1 MSQVSLRASVCLI
14 LVGLLTLAPAA
25 VQAQQIDFTKGK
37 SHFPNFFSPY
47 SPLKVPQA
55 SFQNSMR
62 LEDLI
67 RDGKLILSLQDAIYL
82 VLENNL
88 DIAIQRYGPALAE
101 TDLLRTLGG
110 GATRGAAGTGGLTS
124 LGGGPT
130 NLDPTLSVSFNEQH
144 LTQPQA
150 NVITTGQAS
159 LSRTFKSLNFSLSK
173 GFATGTALTLSS
185 NNSRTKT
192 NSLFAL
198 LNPQVNSSFRVTVSQ
213 PLLSGFG
220 FATGLRFIRVARN
233 SIKISDQQFAQQ
245 VMDIVST
252 VKRAS
257 WELIFARENTKVT
270 QQSFELAEKLYRDNQ
285 RQVEIGTL
293 APLELI
299 RAEAEVARTRQNLIA
314 AQTNAL
320 QQQNILKDMIA
331 RNPGDQLLATVEIE
345 PIDRP
350 EVPTTTEVIPVQD
363 AIQIAMERRPEI
375 AQDQLSLKN
384 SALEIRATKSSMLP
398 SLGVF
403 ASWAGNGLSG
413 NSIDPVTGAPI
424 NSGLGASLTQVV
436 QGDFPDYQFGFQ
448 LSIPLR
454 NRVAQADMAR
464 AQIQQRRTEV
474 QARRRINT
482 IIINVRNSQIALQQ
496 NRSQIDAAVK
506 ARELQEATLSAE
518 QKRFQLGA
526 STIFLVIQAQRDLA
540 QARSSEIRAL
550 VDYQR
555 SLIDFDRAL
564 GRTLER
570 SKITLQEAKT
580 GFVTASA
587 SNPRPGN

>member
-1 MSQVSLRASVCLI
+1 MPQVTLRSMLSMLMA
-14 LVGLLTLAPAA
+14 GLLLLGTAPLA
-25 VQAQQIDFTKGK
+25 AQNVSTKDFTQGRAWL
-37 SHFPNFFSPY
+37 PSPWGPFTAR
-47 SPLKVPQA
+47 SLPQP
-55 SFQNSMR
+55 SFQDSTR

-67 RDGKLILSLQDAIYL
+67 RDGKLYLSLQDAIYL
-82 VLENNL
+82 ALENNL
-88 DIAIQRYGPALAE
+88 DIAAQRFNPAISQTNLLA
-101 TDLLRTLGG
+101 
-110 GATRGAAGTGGLTS
+110 AKAGTGGLS
-124 LGGGPT
+124 F
-130 NLDPTLSVSFNEQH
+130 DPLVTTTLSTTHNNIEIQNPFLSGTSASSLSSVFGQGNIRYTQAFSTGTQLQVDFNNNRQTTTSTAASFNPSLRNTTRFQ
-144 LTQPQA
+144 LTQP
-150 NVITTGQAS
+150 
-159 LSRTFKSLNFSLSK
+159 
-173 GFATGTALTLSS
+173 
-185 NNSRTKT
+185 
-192 NSLFAL
+192 L
-198 LNPQVNSSFRVTVSQ
+198 LN
-213 PLLSGFG
+213 GFG
-220 FATGLRFIRVARN
+220 FAQNKQQIRVAKN
-233 SIKISDQQFAQQ
+233 NVEISDQQFTQQ

-252 VKRAS
+252 VKRAY

-270 QQSFELAEKLYRDNQ
+270 RQSFELAEKLYRDNQ

-375 AQDQLSLKN
+375 AQAELNIKNQQLAVKGRRN
-384 SALEIRATKSSMLP
+384 AMLP
-398 SLGVF
+398 SVDAF
-403 ASWAGNGLSG
+403 ATWQGSGLSG
-413 NSIDPVTGAPI
+413 TRDLFGFDPVTGQPI
-424 NSGLGASLTQVV
+424 VIGTERGGLGTAITEGFH
-436 QGDFPDYQFGFQ
+436 GDFPTYTIG
-448 LSIPLR
+448 LSIRIPLR
-454 NRVAQADMAR
+454 NRSAQAAMAR
-464 AQIQQRRTEV
+464 AQIQERQAQV
-474 QARRRINT
+474 QYKRQVNT

-570 SKITLQEAKT
+570 SNITLQEAKT

-587 SNPRPGN
+587 SSTGTLDQN

>member
-14 LVGLLTLAPAA
+14 LVGLLTLAPV
-25 VQAQQIDFTKGK
+25 VQAQQIEFTKGK

-82 VLENNL
+82 ALENNL

-150 NVITTGQAS
+150 NVITTGQES

-252 VKRAS
+252 VKRAY

-270 QQSFELAEKLYRDNQ
+270 RQSFELAEKLYRDNQ

-587 SNPRPGN
+587 SNPGPGN